1 MYTPVIWVSN
11 VWLYDTFVTKS
22 FFDSFLLTNIL
33 VASTLVSLFSFS
45 SFLTDVPVIVLVS
58 LGFCGFYGLLILY

>member
-22 FFDSFLLTNIL
+22 FFDSSLLTNIL

>member
-11 VWLYDTFVTKS
+11 VWLYDAFVTKS
-22 FFDSFLLTNIL
+22 FFDSFLLTDIL
-33 VASTLVSLFSFS
+33 VAYALVSLFSFC

-58 LGFCGFYGLLILY
+58 LGFAVFMDY